1 MPTSRLLQC
10 FAALMVALPLYG
22 FADSFN
28 VKTGAW
34 EMTTTAVSTGNFM
47 PPEMLARMSPEQ
59 RARMERAMQAHS
71 GKPTTAV
78 DKHCVTKEDLDQDG
92 FFKSDNENQ
101 CSRKIVQKSAT
112 RVVLEQT
119 CGAPR
124 ASTATVIVEIQ
135 TPESVTT
142 AIDIVMAGGNG
153 KVHMQ
158 GHGRWL
164 GASCAGIKQGN

>member
-1 MPTSRLLQC
+1 MSTLKLLQC
-10 FAALMVALPLYG
+10 FVVLTVALPLYG

-34 EMTTTAVSTGNFM
+34 EMTTTTVSTGNLM

-59 RARMERAMQAHS
+59 RARMEQAMQAHS
-71 GKPTTAV
+71 GKPTTRV
-78 DKHCVTKEDLDQDG
+78 DKDCVTKEDLDQDRL
-92 FFKSDNENQ
+92 FKSDNDSA
-101 CSRKIVQKSAT
+101 CTRKIVQKSAT

-124 ASTATVIVEIQ
+124 ASTATVTIETQ

-142 AIDIVMAGGNG
+142 AVDIAMAGGSG
-153 KVHMQ
+153 KMHMQ

-164 GASCAGIKQGN
+164 GASCAGIKEGN